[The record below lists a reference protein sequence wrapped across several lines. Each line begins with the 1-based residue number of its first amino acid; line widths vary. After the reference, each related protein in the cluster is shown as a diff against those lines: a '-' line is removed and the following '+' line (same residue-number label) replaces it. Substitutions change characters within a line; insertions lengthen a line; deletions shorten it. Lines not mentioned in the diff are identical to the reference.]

1 MTKTLSPIALA
12 VQPRRDASVDRA
24 LSFARDYV
32 ARVAER
38 LAENG
43 MDIDAAF
50 PRPNGRMSRK
60 DYVAAKTAHDKAS
73 SLVAYGKPSYRMGE
87 PKIVSMDE
95 ARIARFLDIV
105 AADAAAQF
113 DAYVG
118 KLESKV
124 GEADE
129 ASIDAAPLWNGSIL
143 TVRVAGEVQR
153 WKTQMILNV
162 SCLGTLFNQW
172 PTRRIA

>member
-1 MTKTLSPIALA
+1 MTPIAAA
-12 VQPRRDASVDRA
+12 VEPRRAASVERA
-24 LSFARDYV
+24 LFFARKYV
-32 ARVAER
+32 AGVAER
-38 LAENG
+38 LAANG

-50 PRPNGRMSRK
+50 PRPNGRMDRK
-60 DYVAAKTAHDKAS
+60 AYVSAKTARNNAS

-95 ARIARFLDIV
+95 ARIACFLDIV